1 MLSSALPPC
10 LTTHPELTGQ
20 EGEKWGGG
28 HLQGAA
34 PLGSLLGAEAPVF
47 PKEPR
52 SLRLHRE
59 EMGPS
64 RVSQEL
70 GAAGGLCPLLAVLPP
85 FSLCSVLVEQ
95 HRISV
100 SPPGSPML
108 PI

>member
-64 RVSQEL
+64 RRVP
-70 GAAGGLCPLLAVLPP
+70 GAGGGWGSVTTPRRPSP
-85 FSLCSVLVEQ
+85 FLSVFGPRGTAQNL
-95 HRISV
+95 
-100 SPPGSPML
+100 
-108 PI
+108 